1 MGEAAQ
7 KEFLEKLDFGYMKHQ
22 LRQQNSYTFI
32 LEVMEKGGP
41 RIKRFQ
47 VFYINEELGRVCM
60 TRADVTDVVRQEQKQ
75 KEELAAA
82 LVAAEQA
89 NAAKSDFL
97 SRMSHEI
104 RTPMNAIIGM
114 STIAA
119 QSIGDD
125 EQVADCISKIGI
137 SSRFLLSL
145 INDILDMSRI
155 ESGKMLLKSERI
167 PTEDFLVGINSICY
181 SQAAAKGVE
190 YECIVD
196 PVLSD
201 YYMGDAMKLQ
211 QVLINILSNAI
222 KFTGEGGKVTF
233 SVMERRKIK
242 SDAILRFVVNDTGVG
257 MNEEFLPHI
266 FEPFS
271 QESTGTT
278 ALYGGT
284 GLGLAISKNIVD
296 MMDGKINVRSIKG
309 IGTEFTV
316 DVKLGISE
324 EEKLRHHQK
333 KQNYNFSHLK
343 TLVVDDDVAVCESA
357 VVTLKEMGVTAEWV
371 DSGRKAV
378 DRVSMLWAQGRY
390 YDMILIDWKMPE
402 MDGLETA
409 RRIRSIVG
417 PEVTIIIMTA
427 YDWVS
432 IEHEAKLAGVNL
444 LMSKPMFKS
453 ALVSAFTKALGE
465 KEEEARRPD
474 TEDYDFTGRR
484 VLLAEDNA
492 INTEVAVML
501 LESKGFAVDT
511 AENGLRALEL
521 FSKSPTG
528 FYDAI
533 LMDIRMPLMDG
544 LTAAANIRHLS
555 NQDAGTIPII
565 AMTANAFDED
575 IEKSRAAGMD
585 AHLAKPIDPG
595 RMYQTLYDFI
605 YMASE

>member
-1 MGEAAQ
+1 
-7 KEFLEKLDFGYMKHQ
+7 
-22 LRQQNSYTFI
+22 
-32 LEVMEKGGP
+32 
-41 RIKRFQ
+41 
-47 VFYINEELGRVCM
+47 M

-501 LESKGFAVDT
+501 LESKGFVVDT

-528 FYDAI
+528 YYDAI

-555 NQDAGTIPII
+555 NRDAGTIPII